1 MLNGLDDI
9 GLTKRKHDKIVS
21 YEEKAKTAR
30 PWA

>member
-9 GLTKRKHDKIVS
+9 GLTQQKTAKIAS
-21 YEEKAKTAR
+21 YETKARAAR